1 MSEPPRTKF
10 ITFSLYFLL
19 VFGSIAILQPYL
31 NLHFQAIGF
40 TGTQIGM
47 VVTISSLAIILFA
60 PTYGQWFDRSP
71 YKRQV
76 LVFTTLLAMV
86 TMALVPSLGIFLA
99 VVLLYSINRVITTFN
114 ISAVQN
120 ITYQVGSSEGG
131 RNDFGRIRL
140 WGSLGFAFVVLL
152 GGLIYEKLGV
162 MVNVWIFIALSL
174 ALVIV
179 LLRMPATYF
188 QLSSS
193 NDEADLGLG
202 GVLKLILKNRFLWMT
217 VVALALTDPVM
228 DGVRSFEPVI
238 MKNLGMTESVIGLS
252 TMLSA
257 LFEVPLMLRVD
268 RIIARQGYRKVLIF
282 IFVFDLTRRMVVWL
296 FPVGMNIFVMT
307 ILNCVSLSLR
317 MFTMVSLVNQYIP
330 KRFTTTV
337 YAFFSVTLTGL
348 GYMLSNALSGMI
360 YDNYGGRQV
369 FLMGALLCA
378 VSLLLAVAAGKPS
391 SDATSAA

>member
-1 MSEPPRTKF
+1 
-10 ITFSLYFLL
+10 
-19 VFGSIAILQPYL
+19 
-31 NLHFQAIGF
+31 
-40 TGTQIGM
+40 
-47 VVTISSLAIILFA
+47 
-60 PTYGQWFDRSP
+60 
-71 YKRQV
+71 
-76 LVFTTLLAMV
+76 MV

-162 MVNVWIFIALSL
+162 TVNVWIFIALSL

-202 GVLKLILKNRFLWMT
+202 VVLKLILKNRFLWMT

-268 RIIARQGYRKVLIF
+268 RIIARG
-282 IFVFDLTRRMVVWL
+282 
-296 FPVGMNIFVMT
+296 
-307 ILNCVSLSLR
+307 LSR
-317 MFTMVSLVNQYIP
+317 
-330 KRFTTTV
+330 
-337 YAFFSVTLTGL
+337 
-348 GYMLSNALSGMI
+348 
-360 YDNYGGRQV
+360 
-369 FLMGALLCA
+369 C
-378 VSLLLAVAAGKPS
+378 
-391 SDATSAA
+391 

>member
-1 MSEPPRTKF
+1 
-10 ITFSLYFLL
+10 
-19 VFGSIAILQPYL
+19 
-31 NLHFQAIGF
+31 
-40 TGTQIGM
+40 M